1 MGCRHDL
8 NLNMS
13 LRHNTNNARRLIL
26 SPHVHIHQFKD
37 DRTNH
42 NEQSGLLMLTT
53 TAAHQQVA
61 EVSRCTGGTQ
71 INKLDVYTIIII
83 SLTDGTVSEFLSI
96 LLTRGGVYPPK
107 ACSDLRDQTGVFLH
121 PLPGFGQPYGGS
133 VRIFRF

>member
-13 LRHNTNNARRLIL
+13 LRQNTNNARRLIL

-96 LLTRGGVYPPK
+96 LLTRGGGLS
-107 ACSDLRDQTGVFLH
+107 AQSLF
-121 PLPGFGQPYGGS
+121 
-133 VRIFRF
+133 